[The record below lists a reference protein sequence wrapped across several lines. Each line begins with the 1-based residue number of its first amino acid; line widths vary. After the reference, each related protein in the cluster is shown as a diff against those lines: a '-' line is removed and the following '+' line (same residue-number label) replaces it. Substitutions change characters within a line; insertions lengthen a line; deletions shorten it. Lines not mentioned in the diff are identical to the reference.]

1 MPDVTLQISSVNDS
15 LSIGDVVYYA
25 PSLVVGEFNTTINEN
40 NIVKMGECKAV
51 STSSITID
59 HSSVVPVPSVG
70 DFIFFSKNNSVNLSS
85 ITGYFAEAKFV
96 NNSTE
101 QAELFSVNV
110 GVKQSSK

>member
-25 PSLVVGEFNTTINEN
+25 PSSVVGGFNTTINEN
-40 NIVKMGECKAV
+40 NIVKMGECKAIN
-51 STSSITID
+51 SSNVVID
-59 HSSVVPVPSVG
+59 HSNAVPVPSIG
-70 DFIFFSKNNSVNLSS
+70 DFVFFSKNNSVNLSS
-85 ITGYFAEAKFV
+85 ITGYFAEARFV

-110 GVKQSSK
+110 GVEQSSK